1 MSEEAHN
8 SPFTGEVKDGLKTT
22 VLGSSLLFYESV
34 DSTSRVARELAKEG
48 AIEGTVVFADE
59 QTEGRG
65 REGRSWFSSP
75 GSVQLSIILR
85 PDTSPSK
92 VHMVTLMTGVAVAK
106 TIRHYGIDAR
116 IKWPN
121 DITIGGK
128 KVCGILSEMGVL
140 RDSLDYIILGIGV
153 NVNVDMGS
161 YLKELKETA
170 TSLKAELGRDI
181 PRIEFIQSLLWELEY
196 QYKLFERHDLTTISN
211 EWKALSDTLGSWVKI
226 TTQKEML
233 EGEAIEIN
241 RDGGLVVKLKDGS
254 LRTIFTGDCTHCRGI
269 GIEDGESDR

>member
-1 MSEEAHN
+1 MSEEAHD
-8 SPFTGEVKDGLKTT
+8 SPFAGEVKDGLKTI
-22 VLGSSLLFYESV
+22 VLGSSFLFYESV
-34 DSTSRVARELAKEG
+34 DSTSRVARELATEG

-65 REGRSWFSSP
+65 REGRSWFSAP
-75 GSVQLSIILR
+75 GSVQLSVILR
-85 PDTSPSK
+85 PNTSPSK
-92 VHMVTLMTGVAVAK
+92 AHMVTLMTGVAVAK
-106 TIRHYGIDAR
+106 TIRYYGIDAR

-121 DITIGGK
+121 DIIVGGK
-128 KVCGILSEMGVL
+128 KVCGILSEMGIL
-140 RDSLDYIILGIGV
+140 EDALDYIILGIGV
-153 NVNVDMGS
+153 NVNVDIDL
-161 YLKELKETA
+161 YPNELKEMT

-196 QYKLFERHDLTTISN
+196 QYKLFEKHDLTTISD
-211 EWKALSDTLGSWVKI
+211 EWEALSDTLGSWVKI

-241 RDGGLVVKLKDGS
+241 LDGALVLKLKDGS